1 LDATSRIST
10 VLITGCSSGI
20 GLCLAHG
27 LRSAGYY
34 VFATARKEEDVTKLK
49 KLGFDAFL
57 LDLSS
62 SKSIK
67 TAINEIYQK
76 TDRLYALINNGAYGQ
91 AGALE
96 DITREALE
104 KQFQANVFGWHE
116 LTNLV
121 LPSMKDRNEGRIIY
135 ISSVLGFVAMP
146 FRGPYV
152 ASKFAIEGLV
162 DTLRLEL
169 KQTRIK
175 LSLVQPGPIES
186 KFRQNALLAFKENVD
201 SLNSDYQ
208 REYKSMIKRLNSDK
222 NAKFTLAPES
232 VLRCVLHALESKV
245 PKNHYRVTFPTKLFG
260 ILCRILP
267 SSLMDHILSIA
278 DKGDRD

>member
-1 LDATSRIST
+1 MDATSTIKT

-20 GLCLAHG
+20 GLCLAYG
-27 LRSAGYY
+27 LRSTGYH
-34 VFATARKEEDVTKLK
+34 VFTTARKEEDVTKLK

-57 LDLSS
+57 LDLASS
-62 SKSIK
+62 NSIK
-67 TAINEIYQK
+67 NAIYEIYQK
-76 TDRLYALINNGAYGQ
+76 TDSLYALINNGAYGQ
-91 AGALE
+91 VGALE
-96 DITREALE
+96 DISREALE
-104 KQFQANVFGWHE
+104 KQFQVNVFGWHE

-121 LPSMKDRNEGRIIY
+121 LPSMKARNMGRVVY

-169 KQTRIK
+169 KKTKIK

-186 KFRQNALLAFKENVD
+186 KFRQNAFLAFEKNVD
-201 SLNSDYQ
+201 LSNSDYK
-208 REYKSMIKRLNSDK
+208 REYKTMIERLNSDK

-245 PKNHYRVTFPTKLFG
+245 PKNHYRVTFPTKLFAF
-260 ILCRILP
+260 LCRILP
-267 SSLMDHILSIA
+267 SSWMDNILSRA
-278 DKGDRD
+278 DNGDKD

>member
-1 LDATSRIST
+1 LDKTSTVKT

-20 GLCLAHG
+20 GFCLAHG
-27 LRSAGYY
+27 LRAAGYR
-34 VFATARKEEDVTKLK
+34 VFATARKEKDITKLK
-49 KLGFDAFL
+49 ELGFEAFL
-57 LDLSS
+57 LDLASS
-62 SKSIK
+62 DSIK
-67 TAINEIYQK
+67 AAISELYQK
-76 TDRLYALINNGAYGQ
+76 TDSLYALINNGAYGQ

-96 DITREALE
+96 DISREALE
-104 KQFQANVFGWHE
+104 KQFQVNVFGWHE

-121 LPSMKDRNEGRIIY
+121 LPSMKERNIGRVVY

-169 KQTRIK
+169 KQTKIK

-186 KFRQNALLAFKENVD
+186 KFRQNAFLAFKENVD
-201 SLNSDYQ
+201 PSNSDYQ
-208 REYKSMIKRLNSDK
+208 REYKTMIERLNSDK
-222 NAKFTLAPES
+222 NVQFTLSPES
-232 VLRCVLHALESKV
+232 VLRCVLHALESKT

-267 SSLMDHILSIA
+267 SSWMDNILTRA
-278 DKGDRD
+278 DNGDKD

>member
-1 LDATSRIST
+1 MDATSTIRA

-27 LRSAGYY
+27 LRSAGYFI
-34 VFATARKEEDVTKLK
+34 FATARKEEDVTKLK

-57 LDLSS
+57 LDLASS
-62 SKSIK
+62 SSIK
-67 TAINEIYQK
+67 TAIYEIYQK
-76 TDRLYALINNGAYGQ
+76 TDNLYALINNGAYGQ

-96 DITREALE
+96 DISREALE

-121 LPSMKDRNEGRIIY
+121 LPSMKARNMGRVVY

-169 KQTRIK
+169 KKTKIK

-186 KFRQNALLAFKENVD
+186 KFRQNAFLAFEENID
-201 SLNSDYQ
+201 LSNSDYK
-208 REYKSMIKRLNSDK
+208 REYKTMIERLNSDK

-245 PKNHYRVTFPTKLFG
+245 PKNHYRVTFPTKLFAF
-260 ILCRILP
+260 LCRILP
-267 SSLMDHILSIA
+267 SSWMDNILSRA
-278 DKGDRD
+278 DNGDKD